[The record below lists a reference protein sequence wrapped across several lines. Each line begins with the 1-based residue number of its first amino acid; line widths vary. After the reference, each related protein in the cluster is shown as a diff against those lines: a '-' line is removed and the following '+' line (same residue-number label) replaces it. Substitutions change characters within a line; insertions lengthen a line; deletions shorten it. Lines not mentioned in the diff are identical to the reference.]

1 MSSLQSSRLK
11 SQQRQLQQRMP
22 AHRIQLRE
30 AGPRSTKLRRG
41 PNVIGVHLSDTVT
54 PSKGLASA
62 INVYVEKELV
72 LREAVDMAAIA
83 GLSIQQSM
91 GAYDVTGVC
100 VLLGPYLAPLVA
112 SICSQLESREQY
124 GESTR
129 DYGS

>member
-1 MSSLQSSRLK
+1 M
-11 SQQRQLQQRMP
+11 
-22 AHRIQLRE
+22 
-30 AGPRSTKLRRG
+30 
-41 PNVIGVHLSDTVT
+41 
-54 PSKGLASA
+54 ASA

-124 GESTR
+124 GVKPSRSCVVACSPLRSDDGKLSGCVMRIMCLSSQQAYSKLEELLEPLFFVIGGNPFALK
-129 DYGS
+129 Y